1 MIPKIKR
8 RPVPSWLKNLNNLDV
23 LPIRDLLANS
33 LYYPSCGRDGD
44 PVRYLG
50 GFIHSFVFVDYS
62 IEHDEVLNSLQDAH
76 HRFKGYKVVY
86 SRDVKEKELIPNG
99 CSLTPSMV
107 FTLFCRDGRMKE
119 LQYNDWQPII
129 PDYRDGNPLKY
140 KERIKE
146 PFAVWAIHQRDE
158 KYGEEHGPERF
169 SLLYICNDSAA
180 TFQALYHGNKCVP
193 EVVAII
199 HPGTGYGHNWTNF
212 RNPSQIF
219 ARSVLNNPYGK
230 PKYFLCDGAR
240 ENSRDSSYWQEYN
253 QLIHYWKVCD
263 GELGLWKRN
272 S

>member
-8 RPVPSWLKNLNNLDV
+8 RPVPSWLKSLNNLDE

-62 IEHDEVLNSLQDAH
+62 FEHDEVLNSLHDAH

-86 SRDVKEKELIPNG
+86 LRDVKEKELISDG

-107 FTLFCRDGRMKE
+107 FTLFCCNGRMKE
-119 LQYNDWQPII
+119 LQYNDWRPII
-129 PDYRDGNPLKY
+129 PDYIDGNPLKY
-140 KERIKE
+140 SDSIKE

-158 KYGEEHGPERF
+158 NLGEEHGPEQF
-169 SLLYICNDSAA
+169 SLLYICGDGAA
-180 TFQALYHGNKCVP
+180 TFQALYHGNKCAP
-193 EVVAII
+193 DVVAII
-199 HPGTGYGHNWTNF
+199 QPGTGFGLNWTDF

-219 ARSVLNNPYGK
+219 ARSVLNNPDGK
-230 PKYFLCDGAR
+230 PGYLLYGGWGSNYK
-240 ENSRDSSYWQEYN
+240 SSCWQEYN

-272 S
+272 F